1 MIKDRYREKVRK
13 LLALAE
19 STNPHEA
26 ERALVQAKKLM
37 AKYNIRAED
46 TEIVTVE
53 SSSVPRRYLKDFEI
67 HMASCVNA
75 VSGCESFL
83 RTNYLPGGRIRSTV
97 LFVGLASDANMAA
110 YSFEVLHNQ
119 VRQFQLKMKENGHT
133 APERNRASLAWAIGA
148 CEKLTSFFDYKEVPE
163 SVKSYCERE
172 SADYDDAKHRNST
185 SVEDKDQELLAEGYL
200 QGQRAQLNKAAE
212 HQKNVEL
219 SSQ

>member
-1 MIKDRYREKVRK
+1 MSTERYREKVRK

-37 AKYNIRAED
+37 AKYNIKAED
-46 TEIVTVE
+46 TDIVTVE
-53 SSSVPRRYLKDFEI
+53 SSSVPRRHLKDFEI

-75 VSGCESFL
+75 VSGCESFV
-83 RTNYLPGGRIRSTV
+83 RTRFLPEGKIRSTV

-119 VRQFQLKMKENGHT
+119 VRQFQRQLKESGHT
-133 APERNRASLAWAIGA
+133 PPERNRASLAWAVGA

-163 SVKSYCERE
+163 SVKSYYERE
-172 SADYDDAKHRNST
+172 SADYEESAHKNST

-200 QGQRAQLNKAAE
+200 QGQKAQLNKAAE
-212 HQKNVEL
+212 HQKNPAL
-219 SSQ
+219 NGH